1 MIIHGDPELTAIVA
15 RLEVAR
21 EYSAQRYPECHVPRL
36 TPDYV
41 GVLSPARSEALER
54 IENIA
59 RVASTLI
66 WPGTTWWGPETKT
79 LVRYVRRGTDHAD
92 LCANRLTEFSMY
104 LQSLQSTEVA

>member
-1 MIIHGDPELTAIVA
+1 VIIHGDPELTAIVA

-41 GVLSPARSEALER
+41 GVLSPARSE
-54 IENIA
+54 
-59 RVASTLI
+59 TLI